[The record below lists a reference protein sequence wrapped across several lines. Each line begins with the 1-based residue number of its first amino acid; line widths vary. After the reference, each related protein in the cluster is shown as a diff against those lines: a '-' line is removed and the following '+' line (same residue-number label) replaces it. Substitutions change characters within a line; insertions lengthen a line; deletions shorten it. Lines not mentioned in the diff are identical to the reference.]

1 MDIFD
6 RARRALGDLAQSAS
20 TQAQIIQLQTRMG
33 EIESELTRQYTEA
46 GRRAR
51 ELWRQRLFTDADFE
65 ILMTRITTLQQDLEQ
80 LRAEVSAV
88 ASAQPPPPRACA
100 QCGAELDP
108 NDRFCGGCGAVVISA
123 SASSPPPPP
132 AGSTPA

>member
-33 EIESELTRQYTEA
+33 EIESEVTRQYAEA

-51 ELWRQRLFTDADFE
+51 ELWRQRLFADADFE
-65 ILMTRITTLQQDLEQ
+65 ILMTRITTLQQELEQ
-80 LRAEVSAV
+80 LRMEVTNL
-88 ASAQPPPPRACA
+88 ASAQPPPPRTCP

-108 NDRFCGGCGAVVISA
+108 KDRFCGDCGAVVLSTPA
-123 SASSPPPPP
+123 PPPPPP
-132 AGSTPA
+132 AAGSTAA